1 MFRRSRRPARPAPE
15 PWGRRRVQ
23 LLLAMSVVVGLVIV
37 GFGVWSVFAGIH
49 GPSSAGSMAGSGH
62 VERELSAEDAVAE
75 SPMRSA
81 DLQQALAGP
90 LEAASHASI
99 ALPAARRA
107 GEVGVPTGFPKTPE
121 GALAQLVEVD
131 RRAMES
137 ASVVTAQ
144 QVVTA
149 WAEPGGPT
157 ARSWSGVRAVAQLLS
172 SAGLPA
178 DGADE
183 LVVELRPAMGLIKGG
198 VGDSYVVPCVDF
210 VLTVSVTGEAPQR
223 VAVADCQRMRWV
235 GERWV
240 IGAGAEPA
248 PAPSIWP
255 GTAASHTAGYR
266 WLEGDQ

>member
-1 MFRRSRRPARPAPE
+1 MFRRYRRPTHPAPE

-23 LLLAMSVVVGLVIV
+23 LLLAVSVMAGLVV
-37 GFGVWSVFAGIH
+37 AGFGVWSVVTGTQ
-49 GPSSAGSMAGSGH
+49 GPPSAGARPGSGH
-62 VERELSAEDAVAE
+62 VERELSEEDAVAD
-75 SPMRSA
+75 SPMQPA

-99 ALPAARRA
+99 ALPAATRA

-131 RRAMES
+131 RRAIES
-137 ASVVTAQ
+137 VSVVTAQ
-144 QVVTA
+144 KVVTA

-157 ARSWSGVRAVAQLLS
+157 ARTWSGVGAVAQLLS

-178 DGADE
+178 DGADD
-183 LVVELRPAMGLIKGG
+183 LVVELRPAMGRIKGR
-198 VGDSYVVPCVDF
+198 VGDGYVIPCVDF

-255 GTAASHTAGYR
+255 GTAASYAAGYR
-266 WLEGDQ
+266 WLEGDG